1 MNAISSSSSM
11 SAVSSH
17 SSPRRRALVLGGGG
31 STGNAWLIGVL
42 AGLTASGVDPA
53 AADRVIGTSAGATAA
68 AQLAGATPVDLLDAI
83 LGAPAR
89 SAHAEAAARPAQSS
103 GAANRRV
110 VDHLDRTHRL
120 IAESSDAH
128 DLRRRLGASAL
139 ERLAADNGSWQDRWR
154 ATVASRLPQL
164 DWPTNDV
171 LLTAVD
177 ATTGDPVVLDRNSGA
192 DLADAVAA
200 STSSGLPYRVGDRW
214 LIDGGFRRNENADL
228 ASGFER
234 VLVLAPFSGR
244 ASPHPSGACS
254 WMLSSPSCAHPAAR
268 SRHSSPARRSTTCSA
283 RTPWTCRSGP
293 TPPRLG
299 LSEGGASRKR
309 TVPSGCNGRVKS
321 SQRGFP
327 GEVRVT

>member
-1 MNAISSSSSM
+1 M

-110 VDHLDRTHRL
+110 VDHLDRLHRL
-120 IAESSDAH
+120 IAESSDAD

-200 STSSGLPYRVGDRW
+200 STSSGLPYRVGDRC
-214 LIDGGFRRNENADL
+214 LIDGCFRRNENADL

-234 VLVLAPFSGR
+234 VLVLAPFSGKSFTPPEWGLQLDAQLAELR
-244 ASPHPSGACS
+244 ASG
-254 WMLSSPSCAHPAAR
+254 
-268 SRHSSPARRSTTCSA
+268 
-283 RTPWTCRSGP
+283 
-293 TPPRLG
+293 
-299 LSEGGASRKR
+299 SEVE
-309 TVPSGCNGRVKS
+309 TL
-321 SQRGFP
+321 FP
-327 GEVRVT
+327 GEAFDHLFGANAMDLSLRPDAAEAGFERGRRFAEENGSFWV